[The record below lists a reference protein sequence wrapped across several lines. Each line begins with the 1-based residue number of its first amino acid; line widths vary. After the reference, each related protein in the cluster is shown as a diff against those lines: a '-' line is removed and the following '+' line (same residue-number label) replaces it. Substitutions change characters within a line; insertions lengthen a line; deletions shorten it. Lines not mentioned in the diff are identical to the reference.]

1 MAMNK
6 SHVPAAQKGVLG
18 MLIDDHREAQKLFK
32 DFKSAKEDSRK
43 DEIVRHACTA
53 LTAHTRIEEEHFYP
67 FLRDADPEAFGSLL
81 DEAKVEH
88 ASAKDLIAQLQAMQ
102 PGDEL
107 YDAHFTVLGE
117 YTTDHGKMV
126 EEARKLAQ
134 EKGYTPPDGPSV
146 MQKGEATA
154 LKALSGGAFDASYVN
169 RIGVAAHESTI
180 KQFEAAAGD
189 VKDPDI
195 KAMIQ
200 KTLPKLRDHLQMA
213 RALDAKQEKQ

>member
-1 MAMNK
+1 MHSIRTVTFALG
-6 SHVPAAQKGVLG
+6 AAAAAFSIVAGAQQAGGLAQQDRDFMENAIQG
-18 MLIDDHREAQKLFK
+18 SYAEIEASKLALKK
-32 DFKSAKEDSRK
+32 DSSPDVRK
-43 DEIVRHACTA
+43 FANTMI
-53 LTAHTRIEEEHFYP
+53 
-67 FLRDADPEAFGSLL
+67 
-81 DEAKVEH
+81 
-88 ASAKDLIAQLQAMQ
+88 
-102 PGDEL
+102 
-107 YDAHFTVLGE
+107 
-117 YTTDHGKMV
+117 TDHGKMV

-180 KQFEAAAGD
+180 KQFEEAASD